1 MKSFPRMFIV
11 GLLAFGASLSTSPA
25 QSIHLNAGAID
36 TSRAAKSSVDRAAPA
51 ISGNQ
56 LRLVQFDGPIQ
67 PEWVAQL
74 TAAGFRVVD
83 YIPENAYLVYGGSA
97 AVQSVKARAKHV
109 KWEGAYLASDKIH
122 PKARPEAAPAR
133 RAQVGED
140 DLFAV
145 QLVLDEE
152 ANAATVALLSG
163 LAKEPLLKNNA
174 FRHYRNIVVRM
185 APAEVATI
193 AARSDV
199 ISIAPYVM
207 PKKFDERQGMIVA
220 GQLSGNG
227 PSGPG
232 YLAWLAGKGFTQQQ
246 FTDSG
251 LVVDVCDS
259 GLDNGTNNAN
269 HFGLYTAGNT
279 ALASRVVYN
288 RLEGTPNSGSTLQ
301 GCDGHGTLNGHIIG
315 GYNDRTGG
323 FPHQDSSG
331 YRYGLGIAP
340 FVKLGSSVIFDPA
353 NFTSPDY
360 EDMISRAYQNGAR
373 ISSDSW
379 GADTY
384 GGYDIDAQQYDALVR
399 DAQQTGS
406 AVPVAGNQGMTI
418 VFAAGNAGSGA
429 GTVGSPGTAKNVITV
444 GAAENVHSHAITNGG
459 NSATGADGCDTPDA
473 EANSVN
479 DIASFS
485 SRGPCSDG
493 RKKPE
498 IVAPGT
504 HVTGGVAQ
512 QVKAMAGNGNDI
524 ACFDGTGVCALPGGG
539 TVGST
544 NNFFPLGQQ
553 WYSTSSGTSH
563 STPAV
568 AGGAAL
574 VYQYFLNQSLN
585 APSPAMVK
593 AYLMNAA
600 RYMTGT
606 DAGDDLW
613 SNDQGMGMMNLDF
626 AFDGVARVLRDQESA
641 DTFTASGQSRAISG
655 LVSDSGKPVRISL
668 SWTDAPGSTSG
679 NSYNN
684 NLNLSVTTGGKTY
697 LGNVFNG
704 SVSTNGGVADAK
716 NNSESVFLPAGTTG
730 AVVVVVTAANINSD
744 GVPNVEPALD
754 QDYALVIYNF
764 AEVQMPVVMGEGAA
778 LVAES
783 CGVTGNGAIDPDET
797 VTVDFVLRNAG
808 SADTTNVMATLLA
821 TGGVVSPDGPH
832 SFGAL
837 LANGAPVT
845 NSFTFAATGEC
856 GGVLTATLAL
866 EDNGLDLGT
875 AVFEFTLGGTTETM
889 QSKTNG
895 ATITLVDNASASP
908 YPSTITISG
917 MAGTISKV
925 TATLRGFGHA
935 YPEDV
940 DVVLV
945 SPDGQTVSLM
955 GAAGGGTSVSGATL
969 TFDDDAAGVLGT
981 PILSGTYLP
990 SGMAATMN
998 SPAPAPPYGAA
1009 MADLNGGNPNGDWK
1023 LYALDAAATDAGSIA
1038 QGWAISVT
1046 AAEPLCCGSNKP
1058 PVFAALGNQSV
1069 IESNALIFAVTA
1081 TDPYDGDPITLTAS
1095 NLPAGSSFPVTN
1107 GVGTF
1112 IWESPEPT
1120 GTYAVGFYAE
1130 DKDGTT
1136 EKNISITVNPTPFV
1150 DTNCHVIVS
1159 EYVEGTGNTKAL
1171 EIYNPTAEAIDLTAG
1186 GYVVQIYAN
1195 GSFSANNT
1203 INLTGTIPSQD
1214 VYVLA
1219 HSSSVAEVLG
1229 AADQTSANLGF
1240 NGNDAVVLRVG
1251 GTNGTVLDCIG
1262 QVGND
1267 PGTEWGTGLAS
1278 TADNTLRRKTT
1289 VKIGDT
1295 VTSDA
1300 FDPATEWDGY
1310 ANGTYGGLGA
1320 HTSDC
1325 SGPPLPTPPIL
1336 NPVGN
1341 KSVTVSN
1348 TLLFQV
1354 VATPTESDAVT
1365 LTASNLPAGST
1376 FNATNEN
1383 GTFEWIGATPTG
1395 VYSVTFYA
1403 ADDDGVDEETI
1414 AITVNEP
1421 GFELLAPTVQ
1431 AASDVQANQFNA
1443 NWLPSSGATGYFLD
1457 VDTNGSFSAGGG
1469 GGGSSHISEN
1479 IQSWTAHTGYGTW
1492 TQIIPAG
1499 TVNMTQCIVTPGAA
1513 ASGVGSIGRVQ
1524 LQASAGILELPA
1536 LDTVGTVTMN
1546 IAAGGASR
1554 TAKLQKYNGSTWDD
1568 LATWSEIG
1576 ASGAAFS
1583 YDVNDSGSS
1592 VRIRLASPSAAIYVH
1607 DILVTSAGGGSASSF
1622 VPGYQNLDVGSLTTY
1637 AVTGLTENATYYYRA
1652 KAYTVSSNSPY
1663 SGTTNV
1669 TTAAGVNVPP
1679 VLGAVGNK
1687 SVTAGSNLQFQ
1698 VAATPTDGDTVTL
1711 TASNLPA
1718 GSTFN
1723 ATNENGTFQWLNAS
1737 PTGVYSVTFYAADDD
1752 GSDSETI
1759 SVTVGAAS
1767 SELLAPVIQAAD
1779 GVQADQFNA
1788 NWLASAN
1795 ATGYRLDVGTNDT
1808 FTGGGGAGGQ
1818 SVLASNA
1825 ATSPALITGDW
1836 SGVALGGTT
1845 YVQMTNATS
1854 EIISAAFS
1862 TAGYTNLTVDFRA
1875 RTFGGTTK
1883 SNITISI
1890 STNNGAGWTV
1900 LGVRN
1905 PLSGATFSTI
1915 PTLTDTAN
1923 LGHAQ
1928 TRIRWQSLDAGT
1940 GIGVGVSNLI
1950 VRGWS
1955 SGGGGSSFVPGYE
1968 NRDVANV
1975 TSFAVTGLMESVT
1988 YYYRV
1993 MAYNLTS
2000 NSPYSAVTSV
2010 VTTASSG
2017 TPPVL
2022 GAIGDRSVFLGGTLQ
2037 FQVAAT
2043 PTEADAVTLTA
2054 SNLPGGA
2061 MFNATNENGT
2071 FLWTSASPTGLY
2083 SVTFNAADND
2093 GADAETIGVTVHPL
2107 PQMGGFVMS
2116 NGTPASASF
2125 PSVAGRTYQMQYSSN
2140 IWENPVLWN
2149 EVDTEVGTGGSLTLA
2164 DTNTLIDIKRYYRI
2178 VIP

>member
-11 GLLAFGASLSTSPA
+11 GLLSLGASLLTSQA
-25 QSIHLNAGAID
+25 QLIQLNAGAID
-36 TSRAAKSSVDRAAPA
+36 TGRAAKSSVDRAAA
-51 ISGNQ
+51 ATSGNQ

-74 TAAGFRVVD
+74 TAAGFQVVD

-97 AVQSVKARAKHV
+97 AVQSVRTRAKHV
-109 KWEGAYLASDKIH
+109 KWEGAYLASDKIN
-122 PKARPEAAPAR
+122 PKARPEAAKAR
-133 RAQVGED
+133 RALVGED

-185 APAEVATI
+185 EPAEVATI
-193 AARSDV
+193 AARPDV
-199 ISIAPYVM
+199 ISIAPYVV
-207 PKKFDERQGMIVA
+207 PKKLDERQGMIVA

-246 FTDSG
+246 FTTSG
-251 LVVDVCDS
+251 LLVDVCDS
-259 GLDNGTNNAN
+259 GMDNGTNNPN

-301 GCDGHGTLNGHIIG
+301 GCDGHGTLNSHIIG

-323 FPHQDSSG
+323 FPHQDSAG

-340 FVKLGSSVIFDPA
+340 FVKLGSSVIFDSD
-353 NFTSPDY
+353 NFTTPDY
-360 EDMISRAYQNGAR
+360 EDMISRAYRDGAR

-384 GGYDIDAQQYDALVR
+384 GGYDIDCQQYDALVR

-444 GAAENVHSHAITNGG
+444 GATENVHSHAITNGG

-479 DIASFS
+479 DIATFS

-504 HVTGGVAQ
+504 HITGGVAQ
-512 QVKAMAGNGNDI
+512 EVKDMAGNGNDI
-524 ACFDGTGVCALPGGG
+524 ACFAGTGVCALPGGG

-574 VYQYFLNQSLN
+574 VYQYFLNQTWN

-600 RYMTGT
+600 RYMDGA

-613 SNDQGMGMMNLDF
+613 SNNQGMGMMNLDF
-626 AFDGVARVLRDQESA
+626 AFDGVPRVLRDQESA

-655 LVSDSGKPVRISL
+655 LVVDSGKPVRISL

-730 AVVVVVTAANINSD
+730 AVTVVVTAANINSD

-764 AEVQMPVVMGEGAA
+764 DEVEMPVVMGEGSA

-783 CGVTGNGAIDPDET
+783 CGVTGNAAIDPDET

-832 SFGAL
+832 SYGAL
-837 LANGAPVT
+837 LAGGAPVT

-856 GGVLTATLAL
+856 GGTLTATLAL
-866 EDNGLDLGT
+866 EDNGVDLGA
-875 AVFEFTLGGTTETM
+875 AVFEFTLGGTTENM

-969 TFDDDAAGVLGT
+969 TFDDDAAGVLGAV
-981 PILSGTYLP
+981 ILSGTYLP
-990 SGMAATMN
+990 SGMAAAMN

-1023 LYALDAAATDAGSIA
+1023 LYALDAAATDSGSIA
-1038 QGWAISVT
+1038 QGWAITVT
-1046 AAEPLCCGSNKP
+1046 ASEPLCCGSNKP
-1058 PVFAALGNQSV
+1058 PVFAALGNQSI

-1095 NLPAGSSFPVTN
+1095 NLPAGSTFPVTN
-1107 GVGTF
+1107 GLGTF

-1120 GTYAVGFYAE
+1120 GTYAVSFFAE
-1130 DKDGTT
+1130 DKDGTV
-1136 EKNISITVNPTPFV
+1136 EKSISITVNPTPFV

-1159 EYVEGTGNTKAL
+1159 EYVEGTSNTKAL
-1171 EIYNPTAEAIDLTAG
+1171 EIYNPTADAIDLTAD

-1195 GSFSANNT
+1195 GSFTPNNT

-1219 HSSSVAEVLG
+1219 HSSSVADVLA
-1229 AADQTSANLGF
+1229 AADQTSSSLGF
-1240 NGNDAVVLRVG
+1240 NGNDAVVLRIG

-1267 PGTEWGTGLAS
+1267 PGTEWGTGLTS
-1278 TADNTLRRKTT
+1278 TADNTLRRKTA

-1310 ANGTYGGLGA
+1310 ANGTYDGLGA

-1325 SGPPLPTPPIL
+1325 SAPPLPTPPIL

-1348 TLLFQV
+1348 NLQFQV

-1383 GTFEWIGATPTG
+1383 GTFEWINATPTG

-1403 ADDDGVDEETI
+1403 ADDDGTDEETI
-1414 AITVNEP
+1414 TIAVNEP
-1421 GFELLAPTVQ
+1421 GFELLAPVIQ

-1443 NWLPSSGATGYFLD
+1443 NWLASVGAAGYRLD
-1457 VDTNGSFSAGGG
+1457 VATASDFSAGGG
-1469 GGGSSHISEN
+1469 GGGAVLEEAFASLTDTTHPSGWTGSGSSDLDYSTEP
-1479 IQSWTAHTGYGTW
+1479 Y
-1492 TQIIPAG
+1492 
-1499 TVNMTQCIVTPGAA
+1499 VGAA
-1513 ASGVGSIGRVQ
+1513 APAYKLKTTGQWLTSPAFAAGATNLQFWAYGNGAGTASTFAISGLVNSVWT
-1524 LQASAGILELPA
+1524 L
-1536 LDTVGTVTMN
+1536 LDTVP
-1546 IAAGGASR
+1546 IAISSATYNVALP
-1554 TAKLQKYNGSTWDD
+1554 LQTTQIRFNFTKNGYNCALDD
-1568 LATWSEIG
+1568 
-1576 ASGAAFS
+1576 
-1583 YDVNDSGSS
+1583 V
-1592 VRIRLASPSAAIYVH
+1592 
-1607 DILVTSAGGGSASSF
+1607 LVSGGGGTSSF
-1622 VPGYQNLDVGSLTTY
+1622 VPGYENRDVGDVTTF
-1637 AVTGLTENATYYYRA
+1637 AVTGLTESVTYYYRA
-1652 KAYTVSSNSPY
+1652 RAYTVSSNSPY
-1663 SGTTNV
+1663 SATTNV

-1679 VLGAVGNK
+1679 VLGAIGNR
-1687 SVTAGSNLQFQ
+1687 SVTVGGNLLFL
-1698 VAATPTDGDTVTL
+1698 VAATPTDADAVTL

-1718 GSTFN
+1718 GATFN
-1723 ATNENGTFQWLNAS
+1723 ATNENGTFEWITAA

-1752 GSDSETI
+1752 GADEETI
-1759 SVTVGAAS
+1759 SITVGEAVV
-1767 SELLAPVIQAAD
+1767 ELLAPVIQAAD
-1779 GVQADQFNA
+1779 GVQTEQFNA

-1808 FTGGGGAGGQ
+1808 FTGGGGGGQ

-1845 YVQMTNATS
+1845 YVQMTNATA

-1862 TAGYTNLTVDFRA
+1862 TAGFTNLTVDFRA

-1890 STNNGAGWTV
+1890 STNNGAAWTV

-1905 PLSGATFSTI
+1905 PLNGSTFSTI

-1928 TRIRWQSLDAGT
+1928 TRIRWQSLDAGA
-1940 GIGVGVSNLI
+1940 GVGVGVSNLI
-1950 VRGWS
+1950 VQGWS
-1955 SGGGGSSFVPGYE
+1955 SGGAGPAYVPGYE

-1975 TSFAVTGLMESVT
+1975 TTFAVTGLTESVT

-1993 MAYNLTS
+1993 LAYNVSS

-2022 GAIGDRSVFLGGTLQ
+2022 GAIGNQSVFLGGTLQ
-2037 FQVAAT
+2037 FEVSASL
-2043 PTEADAVTLTA
+2043 TEGDAVTLTA
-2054 SNLPGGA
+2054 SNLPSGSV
-2061 MFNATNENGT
+2061 FNPTNELGT

-2093 GADAETIGVTVHPL
+2093 GADAETIDITVHPL

-2116 NGTPASASF
+2116 NGTPASATF
-2125 PSVAGRTYQMQYSSN
+2125 PSVSGRNYQMQYSSN

-2149 EVDTEVGTGGSLTLA
+2149 EVDSDVGTGGNLTLA